1 MTNRRI
7 PFSEARQNFTS
18 IVDEVEK
25 FGRAVTI
32 VRRGKPAAVI
42 IDPDTYKQF
51 VDTPKRKKWM
61 LKGSII
67 VKSGVDVNESLAKA
81 KEARIRK
88 WRERRPLLWEDVNEA
103 RGLPFD
109 DPFDCLIAGTAFRIG
124 VPLITKDTVISE
136 SGLLETVW

>member
-42 IDPDTYKQF
+42 IDPDTYNQF
-51 VDTPKRKKWM
+51 VDIHKRKKWM

-67 VKSGVDVNESLAKA
+67 VKSGVDIDESLAKA
-81 KEARIRK
+81 KEARIRR
-88 WRERRPLLWEDVNEA
+88 WRERRGKLGKLL
-103 RGLPFD
+103 R
-109 DPFDCLIAGTAFRIG
+109 
-124 VPLITKDTVISE
+124 E
-136 SGLLETVW
+136 S

>member
-7 PFSEARQNFTS
+7 PFSEARQNLTS

-67 VKSGVDVNESLAKA
+67 VKSGVDVNESLAQA

-88 WRERRPLLWEDVNEA
+88 WRERRGKLGKLL
-103 RGLPFD
+103 R
-109 DPFDCLIAGTAFRIG
+109 
-124 VPLITKDTVISE
+124 E
-136 SGLLETVW
+136 S

>member
-1 MTNRRI
+1 MMRKRHRAYVDIVSCTNRLYSIVMANKRI
-7 PFSEARQNFTS
+7 PFSEARQNLTS

-67 VKSGVDVNESLAKA
+67 VKSGVDIDESLAKA
-81 KEARIRK
+81 KEARIRR
-88 WRERRPLLWEDVNEA
+88 WRERRGKLGKLL
-103 RGLPFD
+103 R
-109 DPFDCLIAGTAFRIG
+109 
-124 VPLITKDTVISE
+124 E
-136 SGLLETVW
+136 S

>member
-1 MTNRRI
+1 MSKRI
-7 PFSEARQNFTS
+7 QFSEARQNLTS

-42 IDPDTYKQF
+42 IDPGTYSHF

-67 VKSGVDVNESLAKA
+67 VKSGVDIDQSLAKE
-81 KEARIRK
+81 KEARIRM
-88 WRERRPLLWEDVNEA
+88 WRERRKKLANLL
-103 RGLPFD
+103 R
-109 DPFDCLIAGTAFRIG
+109 
-124 VPLITKDTVISE
+124 E
-136 SGLLETVW
+136 S

>member
-42 IDPDTYKQF
+42 IDPDT
-51 VDTPKRKKWM
+51 
-61 LKGSII
+61 
-67 VKSGVDVNESLAKA
+67 
-81 KEARIRK
+81 
-88 WRERRPLLWEDVNEA
+88 
-103 RGLPFD
+103 
-109 DPFDCLIAGTAFRIG
+109 
-124 VPLITKDTVISE
+124 
-136 SGLLETVW
+136 